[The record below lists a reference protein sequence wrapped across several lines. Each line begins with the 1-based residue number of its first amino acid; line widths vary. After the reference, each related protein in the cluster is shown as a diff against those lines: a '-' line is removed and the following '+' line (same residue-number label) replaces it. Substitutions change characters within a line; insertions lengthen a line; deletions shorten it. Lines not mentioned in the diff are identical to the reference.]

1 VIAAVSFRGLGCSG
15 RRHSGVLGPRPG
27 STTRRKHETTRAR
40 LSTLEDDTLPPVY
53 VLALGSAAL
62 TASAT
67 ILIRQGLRG
76 ADALTGYWIN
86 LVVGTVGLWAA
97 VLLLAP
103 PEPVRFRG
111 VLYFV
116 LAGLVGTTAGRLLR
130 FVSIDRV
137 GASVAAALIN
147 LHPFISA
154 GLAILLLGETV
165 TWSIVGGTVVIVAGT
180 ILLSASG
187 RAQGFRPAQLVFPFL
202 SALAFG
208 AVAILRKLGLG
219 GAGALIGFAVNVT
232 TALIAVTAF
241 VVAAGHRHRARC
253 SPRSLGY
260 LVVAGVAEN
269 AGVLL
274 GVFALGVGA
283 VTVVAPLVGTMPL
296 FVLTLSALF
305 LRDIERLG
313 ARLVA
318 GTLLI
323 VLGVY
328 LITAL

>member
-1 VIAAVSFRGLGCSG
+1 M
-15 RRHSGVLGPRPG
+15 
-27 STTRRKHETTRAR
+27 
-40 LSTLEDDTLPPVY
+40 
-53 VLALGSAAL
+53 ALGSAAL

-76 ADALTGYWIN
+76 ADALTAYWIN

-103 PEPVRFRG
+103 PEPTRLRG
-111 VLYFV
+111 ILYFV

-130 FVSIDRV
+130 FLSIDRV

-154 GLAILLLGETV
+154 GLAILLLGEAV
-165 TWSIVGGTVVIVAGT
+165 KSSIVGGTVVIVAGT
-180 ILLSASG
+180 TLLSASG
-187 RAQGFRPAQLVFPFL
+187 RVQGFHPRQLLFPLL

-219 GAGALIGFAVNVT
+219 GAGPLVGFAVNVT
-232 TALIAVTAF
+232 TALVAVTAF
-241 VVAAGHRHRARC
+241 LVATGHRRRARC
-253 SPRSLGY
+253 GAQSLGY

-274 GVFALGVGA
+274 NVVALGAGA
-283 VTVVAPLVGTMPL
+283 VTVVTPLVGTMPL
-296 FVLTLSALF
+296 FVLALSAIF
-305 LRDIERLG
+305 LRDVERLG
-313 ARLVA
+313 TRLVA

-328 LITAL
+328 LITAR

>member
-1 VIAAVSFRGLGCSG
+1 M
-15 RRHSGVLGPRPG
+15 
-27 STTRRKHETTRAR
+27 
-40 LSTLEDDTLPPVY
+40 
-53 VLALGSAAL
+53 ALGSAAL

-76 ADALTGYWIN
+76 ADALTAYWIN

-103 PEPVRFRG
+103 PEPTRLRG
-111 VLYFV
+111 ILYFV

-130 FVSIDRV
+130 FLSIDQV

-154 GLAILLLGETV
+154 GLAILLLGEAV
-165 TWSIVGGTVVIVAGT
+165 TSSIVGGTVVIVAGT
-180 ILLSASG
+180 TLLSASG
-187 RAQGFRPAQLVFPFL
+187 RVQGFRPRQLLFPLL

-219 GAGALIGFAVNVT
+219 GAGPLVGFAVNVT
-232 TALIAVTAF
+232 TALVAVTAF
-241 VVAAGHRHRARC
+241 LVATGHRRRARC
-253 SPRSLGY
+253 GAQSLGY
-260 LVVAGVAEN
+260 LIVAGVAEN

-274 GVFALGVGA
+274 NVVALGAGA
-283 VTVVAPLVGTMPL
+283 VTVVTPLVGTMPL
-296 FVLTLSALF
+296 FVLALSALF
-305 LRDIERLG
+305 LRDVERL
-313 ARLVA
+313 ATRLVA

-323 VLGVY
+323 VFGVY
-328 LITAL
+328 LITAR

>member
-1 VIAAVSFRGLGCSG
+1 M
-15 RRHSGVLGPRPG
+15 
-27 STTRRKHETTRAR
+27 
-40 LSTLEDDTLPPVY
+40 
-53 VLALGSAAL
+53 
-62 TASAT
+62 
-67 ILIRQGLRG
+67 
-76 ADALTGYWIN
+76 
-86 LVVGTVGLWAA
+86 GTVGLWAA

-103 PEPVRFRG
+103 PDPVRLRG

-130 FVSIDRV
+130 FLSIDRV

-154 GLAILLLGETV
+154 GLAILLLGEAV
-165 TWSIVGGTVVIVAGT
+165 TSRIVGGTVVIVAGT
-180 ILLSASG
+180 TLLSASG
-187 RAQGFRPAQLVFPFL
+187 RVQGFRPAQLLFPLL

-219 GAGALIGFAVNVT
+219 GTGPLVGFAVNVT
-232 TALIAVTAF
+232 TALVAVTAF
-241 VVAAGHRHRARC
+241 VVATGHRHRARC

-260 LVVAGVAEN
+260 LIAAGVTEN

-274 GVFALGVGA
+274 NVVALGAGA
-283 VTVVAPLVGTMPL
+283 VTVVTPLVGTMPL
-296 FVLTLSALF
+296 FVLALSALF
-305 LRDIERLG
+305 LRDVERLG
-313 ARLVA
+313 ARLVV

-328 LITAL
+328 LITAR

>member
-1 VIAAVSFRGLGCSG
+1 
-15 RRHSGVLGPRPG
+15 
-27 STTRRKHETTRAR
+27 
-40 LSTLEDDTLPPVY
+40 
-53 VLALGSAAL
+53 LALGSAAL
-62 TASAT
+62 TAGAT

-76 ADALTGYWIN
+76 ADALTAYWIN

-103 PEPVRFRG
+103 PEPTRLRG
-111 VLYFV
+111 ILYFV

-130 FVSIDRV
+130 FLSIDRV

-154 GLAILLLGETV
+154 GLAILLLGEAV
-165 TWSIVGGTVVIVAGT
+165 TSRIVGGTVVIVVGT
-180 ILLSASG
+180 TLLSASG
-187 RAQGFRPAQLVFPFL
+187 RVQGFRPVQLLFPLL

-219 GAGALIGFAVNVT
+219 GVGPLVGFAVNVT
-232 TALIAVTAF
+232 TALVAVTAF
-241 VVAAGHRHRARC
+241 LVAAGHRYRARC
-253 SPRSLGY
+253 GAQSLGY
-260 LVVAGVAEN
+260 LVAAGVAEN

-274 GVFALGVGA
+274 NVVALGAGA
-283 VTVVAPLVGTMPL
+283 VTVVTPLVGTMPL
-296 FVLTLSALF
+296 FVLALSALF
-305 LRDIERLG
+305 LRNVERLG

-328 LITAL
+328 LITAR

>member
-1 VIAAVSFRGLGCSG
+1 
-15 RRHSGVLGPRPG
+15 
-27 STTRRKHETTRAR
+27 
-40 LSTLEDDTLPPVY
+40 
-53 VLALGSAAL
+53 LALGSAAL

-76 ADALTGYWIN
+76 ADALTAYWIN

-103 PEPVRFRG
+103 PEPTRLRG
-111 VLYFV
+111 ILYFV

-130 FVSIDRV
+130 FLSIDQV

-154 GLAILLLGETV
+154 GLAILLLGEAV
-165 TWSIVGGTVVIVAGT
+165 TSSIVGGTVVIVAGT
-180 ILLSASG
+180 TLLSASG
-187 RAQGFRPAQLVFPFL
+187 RMQGFRPRQLLFPLL

-219 GAGALIGFAVNVT
+219 GAGPLVGFAVNVT
-232 TALIAVTAF
+232 TALVAVTAF
-241 VVAAGHRHRARC
+241 LVATGHRRRAHC
-253 SPRSLGY
+253 GAQSLGY

-274 GVFALGVGA
+274 NVVALGAGA
-283 VTVVAPLVGTMPL
+283 VTVVTPLVGTMPL
-296 FVLTLSALF
+296 FVLALSALF
-305 LRDIERLG
+305 LRDVERLG
-313 ARLVA
+313 TRLVA

-323 VLGVY
+323 VFGVY
-328 LITAL
+328 LITAR